1 MSIEQSVI
9 DQSVGQSSSLEDIS
23 YSTPTVKKNSSKE
36 ISISTPYSLL
46 YTKFGSYKPME
57 WTIEVK

>member
-1 MSIEQSVI
+1 MSNEQNI
-9 DQSVGQSSSLEDIS
+9 DQIVDQNLGLEDIS

-36 ISISTPYSLL
+36 FNISTPYSLPH
-46 YTKFGSYKPME
+46 TKFGTYKPME